1 MNNEPS
7 QPGHKGEP
15 TDLPGSSKS
24 AAAPGSAQGA
34 EDASAQALSEAL
46 RSSFTIVKLLM
57 GALVMAFILSGVF
70 TVKPNQVAIKL
81 RLGRVLG
88 VGDGQLLKPG
98 LHWKL
103 PYPVDEIVY
112 VPVGE
117 SHTVTS
123 TAGWYSQ
130 TPEEAA
136 EGRKP
141 QPLGMLRSGVD
152 GYTLAGDGDIIH
164 ARATLTYRIGD
175 PINYVFNFANPTNL
189 LQHILDNALFYV
201 SARFSADDALYRNK
215 LAFQEAVQARV
226 EKLVEQLKLG
236 VRIESGEVRTETE
249 PPIDVAEAFNNVI
262 KAQQQG
268 DIKIQEAE
276 TYARGATNEAVGDA
290 SVIFRG
296 GLTASNNLVTAVAA
310 EADRFAKLLPS
321 YQANPE
327 LFKRRFLAERI
338 GQALTNAQYKVF
350 LPERADGKPWELR
363 LQLSKEP
370 EIRKKESSKAE

>member
-236 VRIESGEVRTETE
+236 VR
-249 PPIDVAEAFNNVI
+249 
-262 KAQQQG
+262 
-268 DIKIQEAE
+268 
-276 TYARGATNEAVGDA
+276 GATNKAVGDA